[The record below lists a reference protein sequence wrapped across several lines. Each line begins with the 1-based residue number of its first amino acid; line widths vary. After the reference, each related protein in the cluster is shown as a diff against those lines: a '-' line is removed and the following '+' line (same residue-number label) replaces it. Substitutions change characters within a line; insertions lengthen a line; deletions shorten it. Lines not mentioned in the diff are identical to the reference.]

1 MRGPP
6 EPDMRRAALAGS
18 PESHSKDNPC
28 TEESSE
34 AVADIQAR
42 SLRRRFTLGYCVAA
56 ALAPLV
62 WGLPR

>member
-6 EPDMRRAALAGS
+6 DPKSERAALAGS
-18 PESHSKDNPC
+18 PVSHSNNPC
-28 TEESSE
+28 SEESTE

-42 SLRRRFTLGYCVAA
+42 SLRRRFTLGYCVAV

-62 WGLPR
+62 WGLPK

>member
-6 EPDMRRAALAGS
+6 DLESERAALAGS
-18 PESHSKDNPC
+18 PDRKFHLPC
-28 TEESSE
+28 TEESTE
-34 AVADIQAR
+34 AVTDFQAR